1 MNEIM
6 QKAVFY
12 IAIFLILFGV
22 YHFCW
27 DFYVFLYR
35 MYYDSN
41 YFTQMTN
48 SMKEFT
54 AKWFPL

>member
-1 MNEIM
+1 M